1 MKKKLLSQAIT
12 LGLLVAAPYSV
23 WASDFTDG
31 FHKDVQLNVDSSKLD
46 CGAVAPGAD
55 TVIDKDVE
63 YHFVLNQGKF
73 TSNSGVSAVH
83 MDQAGKT
90 VTYNKNANFMYLP
103 I

>member
-46 CGAVAPGAD
+46 CGAVAPPVQILSLIKMWS
-55 TVIDKDVE
+55 TTL
-63 YHFVLNQGKF
+63 F
-73 TSNSGVSAVH
+73 
-83 MDQAGKT
+83 
-90 VTYNKNANFMYLP
+90 
-103 I
+103 